1 MTMTVIPTTR
11 LIPGLIEPVG
21 GKQTLPGVAPGV
33 GVGAPKFTDL
43 LNEFVNSVNQAGQ
56 ESGQAQQALLAGEPV
71 ELHQVM
77 IKAEEAGLS
86 MDLLLEIRNKL
97 LAAYKDI
104 IRMPM

>member
-1 MTMTVIPTTR
+1 MIGDVN
-11 LIPGLIEPVG
+11 
-21 GKQTLPGVAPGV
+21 
-33 GVGAPKFTDL
+33 DL
-43 LNEFVNSVNQAGQ
+43 QM
-56 ESGQAQQALLAGEPV
+56 ESAQLQQAFLAGEPV

-97 LAAYKDI
+97 VNAYNEI